1 MIAQADAQIIP
12 FPRAAVWS
20 PARLLAFDEP
30 PTVETL
36 LERARLAR
44 TLCEAA
50 QAEQAGRA
58 AWAKPSAGLNALR
71 QAAEFFWERCVER
84 VAVETVFD
92 ALRRSGADEALKV
105 RVRDHF
111 SAFCHSL

>member
-1 MIAQADAQIIP
+1 MNAQVIP
-12 FPRAAVWS
+12 FPRATSWS
-20 PARLLAFDEP
+20 AARLLAFDEP
-30 PTVETL
+30 PTVEIL
-36 LERARLAR
+36 LERARLAK

-50 QAEQAGRA
+50 QVSQAA
-58 AWAKPSAGLNALR
+58 KAPWAKPPAGLSALR

-84 VAVETVFD
+84 VAVDTVFD
-92 ALRRSGADEALKV
+92 ALRRSGADEALKS

>member
-1 MIAQADAQIIP
+1 MNAQVIP
-12 FPRAAVWS
+12 FPRASAWS
-20 PARLLAFDEP
+20 AARLLAFDEP
-30 PTVETL
+30 PTVEAL
-36 LERARLAR
+36 LERARLAAS
-44 TLCEAA
+44 LHEAA
-50 QAEQAGRA
+50 QTEQA
-58 AWAKPSAGLNALR
+58 AWARRPAGLNALR

-92 ALRRSGADEALKV
+92 ALRRSGADEALKA